1 MPLIN
6 NRNRALLAALL
17 AFVLF
22 AGIFYF
28 VAPFSPGVG
37 AGLAFLIAA
46 LLYAII
52 TENMRAKRAEESL
65 RSGEKKFQD
74 LVEQSGDWI
83 WEVDNRGIFTYVN
96 PGVKELT
103 GYGAEEMIGKSP
115 FAFMRQG
122 DVNEAK
128 RLFYDAAARQEPF
141 SLFEYG
147 MVHKNGHQIVFEV
160 NGRPISGK
168 GGASGGY
175 RGISREITERKR
187 RAVKLEYF
195 SLHDQLTGLYNRAF
209 FAEEM
214 KRLSGSRDFPIT
226 IVSADINGLKLINDT
241 MGHSKGDALLYAC
254 AQVLRLSLRRS
265 DILARIGGD
274 EFAALLPRTGEAAG
288 ETIAGRIQVNM
299 DLHNKTFPELPL
311 SISVGTATAEKE
323 DTPLTEIYK
332 KADDYM
338 YRNKFSNRNSVRSY
352 IVDILLAALAE
363 RDRISQGHAERLAA
377 LCLKMGDRLD
387 LPPSRISGLDLLA
400 WVHDLGNVGVPDSIL
415 FKETSLT
422 GEEWELIRQHPEKGY
437 RIARFSPKLK
447 RVAGLILQ
455 HHERWDGSG
464 YPRGLS
470 GEAIALE
477 CRIFA
482 IADAYEAMTGGGRA
496 YREAK
501 GKTAALKEIEKHAGS
516 QFDPILAEVFCALT

>member
-1 MPLIN
+1 
-6 NRNRALLAALL
+6 
-17 AFVLF
+17 
-22 AGIFYF
+22 
-28 VAPFSPGVG
+28 
-37 AGLAFLIAA
+37 
-46 LLYAII
+46 
-52 TENMRAKRAEESL
+52 
-65 RSGEKKFQD
+65 
-74 LVEQSGDWI
+74 
-83 WEVDNRGIFTYVN
+83 
-96 PGVKELT
+96 
-103 GYGAEEMIGKSP
+103 
-115 FAFMRQG
+115 
-122 DVNEAK
+122 
-128 RLFYDAAARQEPF
+128 
-141 SLFEYG
+141 
-147 MVHKNGHQIVFEV
+147 
-160 NGRPISGK
+160 
-168 GGASGGY
+168 
-175 RGISREITERKR
+175 
-187 RAVKLEYF
+187 VKLEYL

-241 MGHSKGDALLYAC
+241 MGHSKGDALL
-254 AQVLRLSLRRS
+254 
-265 DILARIGGD
+265 I
-274 EFAALLPRTGEAAG
+274 
-288 ETIAGRIQVNM
+288 
-299 DLHNKTFPELPL
+299 
-311 SISVGTATAEKE
+311 
-323 DTPLTEIYK
+323 EIYK

-338 YRNKFSNRNSVRSY
+338 YRNKFSSRNSVCSY

-387 LPPSRISGLDLLA
+387 LHPSRLFGLDLLA

-422 GEEWELIRQHPEKGY
+422 GEEWDLIRQHPEKGY

-464 YPRGLS
+464 YPRGLR

-496 YREAK
+496 YREAR
-501 GKTAALKEIEKHAGS
+501 GKIAALTEIERYAGS